1 MKKQIL
7 ALSMVAAFS
16 ACDLDNSEA
25 LQVPA
30 TFNSSFQTNVTFD
43 GVTGETFEVN
53 VTFGHGSASG
63 TVGLTDVNFGE
74 AEIDFSQV
82 PEAVYGTFTMNE
94 SNDGAWT
101 YDLDETN
108 PEVAAL
114 QGNPEA
120 SLTDVLTITSLDGTT
135 QNLTI
140 IINGTPATS
149 PAEFRGAFVANV
161 SLSTTSAFGQALVFD
176 ANFQESVFQ
185 PVGEA
190 QFGTFTISPDGR
202 WEYELDNRHP
212 DLQSLITPEDS
223 TQETFTVVSA
233 DGTTAEFTVNITG
246 APLNFA
252 VNIPSETDQT
262 SVFAIN
268 FLQDG
273 LQPSDVADGVITF
286 RARTTED
293 LMSEAK
299 FGMTCGPWNG
309 NNNGGGDN
317 RRLAQFFI
325 QPDGTFE
332 MWSAQISPGGSYANG
347 SADYAR
353 DANNRFITERVVFDQ
368 MFIPGEWAD
377 FVMTWEFNS
386 TLSRTFI
393 TLSLDDV
400 AVTSPHG
407 AVPSG
412 PNNTIV
418 AQTVGSARLFRC
430 MQEIRFFI
438 QGNAETGG
446 VGAMLIDDIKLYT
459 DINADLRFDTPVFED
474 SFVNSSDGDA
484 VTATDEQRYELVTTD
499 NITVVRD
506 L

>member
-7 ALSMVAAFS
+7 ALSMVAALS
-16 ACDLDNSEA
+16 GCDLDNSEA

-30 TFNSSFQTNVTFD
+30 TFNNSFQTNITFD
-43 GVTGETFEVN
+43 GVTGETFDVN

-94 SNDGAWT
+94 SDDGAWT

-114 QGNPEA
+114 QGNPDA

-135 QNLTI
+135 QDLTI

-176 ANFQESVFQ
+176 ENFQESSFQ
-185 PVGEA
+185 PVGEP

-233 DGTTAEFTVNITG
+233 DGTTTEFTVNITG

-252 VNIPSETDQT
+252 VNIPSETDET
-262 SVFAIN
+262 SVFAID
-268 FLQDG
+268 FLNGGVVPDD
-273 LQPSDVADGVITF
+273 LANGVITF

-299 FGMTCGPWNG
+299 FGMTCAAWNG

-332 MWSAQISPGGSYANG
+332 MWSAQIAPGGSYANG

-353 DANNRFITERVVFDQ
+353 NANNQFITERVVFDQ
-368 MFIPGEWAD
+368 MFIPGEWSD

-400 AVTSPHG
+400 AATSPHG

-412 PNNTIV
+412 PNDSIV
-418 AQTVGSARLFRC
+418 AQTVAGSRLFRC
-430 MQEIRFFI
+430 MDEIRFFI

-474 SFVNSSDGDA
+474 SFVNSNDGDA
-484 VTATDEQRYELVTTD
+484 VTATREQRYELVTTD